1 MSRLTHAARIAFEM
15 LREIFDEAAYSRFLQ
30 RHQMSSSPHAY
41 DLFLREREATAARR
55 IRCC

>member
-1 MSRLTHAARIAFEM
+1 MNRLTHAARIVLEI

-30 RHQMSSSPHAY
+30 CHQMSSSPHAY
-41 DLFLREREATAARR
+41 ESFLREKEASAARR